1 MNSSQVEINLK
12 NLINTFD
19 KETFIYELLVA
30 YGISRT
36 TVTRLKKGDFNLS
49 KVPGEVLYKK
59 KVLFKE
65 VLSDSLLTTIDEI
78 TKNEESLKHNPRFV
92 IVTDYK
98 TLLAKDTRTGL
109 TLDIPI
115 LEIDKHFH
123 FFLPWAGQEKY
134 QKKMTQPPTEMPR
147 TKWRSCMIFW
157 FTKTQIFTMMADT
170 I

>member
-49 KVPGEVLYKK
+49 NVPGEVLYKK
-59 KVLFKE
+59 KVLFK
-65 VLSDSLLTTIDEI
+65 VALSGSLLTTIDEI
-78 TKNEESLKHNPRFV
+78 TKNEEALKHNPRFV
-92 IVTDYK
+92 IVTDFK
-98 TLLAKDTRTGL
+98 TLLAKDTKTGL

-115 LEIDKHFH
+115 LEIGKHYH
-123 FFLPWAGQEKY
+123 FFLPWANSEIYKSKNDTTADRNASY
-134 QKKMTQPPTEMPR
+134 EMAKLYDILVHENPN
-147 TKWRSCMIFW
+147 IY
-157 FTKTQIFTMMADT
+157 DDG
-170 I
+170 